1 MMSDL
6 TSSTMTFP
14 GRGYDSRIERLR
26 HITGFI
32 TVYGGE
38 SDPRVSVFARLWHVE
53 RVALV
58 TRLMSGI
65 TDIGE
70 VDRVE
75 KLVWRHDLNR
85 WPFAHNGER
94 GLFDQAANVA
104 EYFSGDADLAHRD
117 VLDLRGIHEKDPASL
132 SHEGRIVL
140 FADALTGS
148 VEDIL
153 FAVAGLN
160 LHPRLIPGE
169 VENLLGFSLQDG
181 QWYAKCERLARKLHG
196 EDDPQVAAF
205 QEELEYVFSSLVK
218 IFLDRHSLDELHSGC
233 LELFGITDYIKS
245 NFIRPVIFP
254 VNNEKVCH
262 SSWLRYEVMPWYLT
276 HVEDAR
282 QRLLKI
288 DEREF
293 VADIVARESPFEAH
307 QFLADIE
314 YVSRETPSLAFVK

>member
-1 MMSDL
+1 MSDV
-6 TSSTMTFP
+6 TASAMTFQEKV
-14 GRGYDSRIERLR
+14 YDPRMERLR

-58 TRLMSGI
+58 TRLMRDV
-65 TDIGE
+65 TDIGDA
-70 VDRVE
+70 DRVE
-75 KLVWRHDLNR
+75 RLVWRHDLNR

-94 GLFDQAANVA
+94 GFFDQAANVA
-104 EYFSGDADLAHRD
+104 EYFSEDADLTDRD
-117 VLDLRGIHEKDPASL
+117 VLDLRGIHEKDPTSL

-169 VENLLGFSLQDG
+169 VESLLGFSLQDG
-181 QWYAKCERLARKLHG
+181 QWYARCERLAQRLHSQDG
-196 EDDPQVAAF
+196 PQVAVF
-205 QEELEYVFSSLVK
+205 QEEFEFVFSSLIR

-233 LELFGITDYIKS
+233 RELFGITGYIKS

-254 VNNEKVCH
+254 LNNEKVCH
-262 SSWLRYEVMPWYLT
+262 SSWIRQEVMPWYLA

-282 QRLLKI
+282 RRLLEI

-293 VADIVARESPFEAH
+293 VADVVARESPFEAC

-314 YVSRETPSLAFVK
+314 YVSRETPDLAFVK